1 MGLRLIPIGDAK
13 VVIGAVIRVAVRL
26 AAALNYWLRKKLR
39 KAPLRLRK
47 FSEGSDVQDNRDEG
61 IREEDIPFL
70 TGPAH
75 RGNRDGNPATVPFL
89 GWVKSGEQ
97 WWVSLAER
105 LSSILVHDPAPESNA
120 EHPC

>member
-105 LSSILVHDPAPESNA
+105 LSRLWRCEKTWS
-120 EHPC
+120 